1 MKRPLR
7 DERGDAV
14 TETVLLVPVLM
25 LLIML
30 VIQFGLWYHA
40 QHLVQAAAQE
50 GARAAR
56 AESAT
61 AEDGRVEAD
70 SFLRETAGQS
80 VRGADIEAERT
91 IDSATVSVVG
101 EAPAV
106 IPGLRLAVRASAT
119 SPVEEFS
126 AP

>member
-1 MKRPLR
+1 MKPALR

-61 AEDGRVEAD
+61 AEDGRAQAD
-70 SFLRETAGQS
+70 SFLRETAGES

-91 IDSATVSVVG
+91 IDSVTVRVVG

-106 IPGLRLAVRASAT
+106 VPGLRLGVRASAT